1 MRKITILLLLLA
13 PFLTKAQKLTEY
25 KAANGI
31 TYHLN
36 DTVRLGKGSGS
47 NGSFLYI
54 EQRGIPLPSAHSSPG
69 LPKAFTNSGVV
80 IKNIIKDHIT
90 GVDKYLFIVGV
101 GGPFRFS
108 VYIDDAILACEVVP
122 CQTTSQKQ
130 PGSVADEIKK
140 LKELLDS
147 GALTQAEF
155 DAQKKKLLNQ

>member
-1 MRKITILLLLLA
+1 MKKVSILILLLVPL
-13 PFLTKAQKLTEY
+13 LTKAQKITSY

-36 DTVRLGKGSGS
+36 DTVRLGKGSGN

-54 EQRGIPLPSAHSSPG
+54 EQRGIPFPSPHPSPG
-69 LPKAFTNSGVV
+69 LPKAFTNSGVI
-80 IKNIIKDHIT
+80 IKNIIKDHLNGI
-90 GVDKYLFIVGV
+90 DKYLFIVGA

-122 CQTTSQKQ
+122 CQASTPTPS
-130 PGSVADEIKK
+130 GSVADELKK

-155 DAQKKKLLNQ
+155 DAQKKKLLNE